1 MEETLID
8 TSIWIDYFKSGKQ
21 SALMDLLI
29 EENLVLINEIILAE
43 LVPYLQLK
51 RQSELVALL
60 QQVKR
65 IPLNIQWQEITELQY
80 KCLKHGINGIGIPD
94 LIIAQNALQNG
105 RPIYSLDKHFQLI
118 KDLSILRTI

>member
-29 EENLVLINEIILAE
+29 EENLVLINDIILAE

-118 KDLSILRTI
+118 KDLSNLRTV